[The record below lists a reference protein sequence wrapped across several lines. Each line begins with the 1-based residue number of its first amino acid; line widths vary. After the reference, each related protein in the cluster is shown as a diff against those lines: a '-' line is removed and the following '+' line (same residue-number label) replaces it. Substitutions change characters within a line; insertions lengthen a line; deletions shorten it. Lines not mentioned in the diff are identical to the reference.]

1 MPTQNR
7 KNGFS
12 LIEILVVIVIIGIVS
27 SIALLS
33 LGILGDDRE
42 LQTEARR
49 FVSLIEVAKDEA
61 MMQGREIGVEV
72 MTGSYRFVEL
82 DPFTNQWGE
91 LLGDDMFR
99 LRQLPADF
107 EIELYLEERQILLD
121 TDPAGFAKPGMDDN
135 ADLTADYSPHVFL
148 FSSGDVTPFELH
160 LVRYDTDQTVVLR
173 SSLTGVLEVIQDDE

>member
-1 MPTQNR
+1 
-7 KNGFS
+7 
-12 LIEILVVIVIIGIVS
+12 
-27 SIALLS
+27 
-33 LGILGDDRE
+33 
-42 LQTEARR
+42 
-49 FVSLIEVAKDEA
+49 
-61 MMQGREIGVEV
+61 
-72 MTGSYRFVEL
+72 
-82 DPFTNQWGE
+82 
-91 LLGDDMFR
+91 MFR